1 MHEINVHYEKSYQ
14 CQSCFKIFCSYRF
27 HYPSGATEIYRIIF
41 VYKTCCEL
49 SPGILI
55 GGGILELAGVII
67 IVLSIY
73 SLASLAESM
82 PTNIST
88 KNVIKSALNVNQTA
102 IKESLRSIGI
112 TVGLAFS
119 GLLIAIILM
128 VNGIIALIAGT
139 VILFMDRRRNKLNPQ
154 SQQVSEPLLV
164 NGRLLIAVVH

>member
-1 MHEINVHYEKSYQ
+1 
-14 CQSCFKIFCSYRF
+14 
-27 HYPSGATEIYRIIF
+27 
-41 VYKTCCEL
+41 
-49 SPGILI
+49 LI

-73 SLASLAESM
+73 SLASLAGSM

-88 KNVIKSALNVNQTA
+88 KNVIKSALYQTA

-119 GLLIAIILM
+119 GLLIATILM
-128 VNGIIALIAGT
+128 VNGIIALIGGT

-154 SQQVSEPLLV
+154 SQRAGSPI
-164 NGRLLIAVVH
+164 G

>member
-1 MHEINVHYEKSYQ
+1 L
-14 CQSCFKIFCSYRF
+14 RR
-27 HYPSGATEIYRIIF
+27 G
-41 VYKTCCEL
+41 
-49 SPGILI
+49 PGILI

-112 TVGLAFS
+112 TIGLAFS
-119 GLLIAIILM
+119 GLLIATILM
-128 VNGIIALIAGT
+128 VNGIIALIGGT

-154 SQQVSEPLLV
+154 SQQAGSPI
-164 NGRLLIAVVH
+164 G

>member
-1 MHEINVHYEKSYQ
+1 L
-14 CQSCFKIFCSYRF
+14 RR
-27 HYPSGATEIYRIIF
+27 G
-41 VYKTCCEL
+41 
-49 SPGILI
+49 PGILI

-119 GLLIAIILM
+119 GLLIATILM
-128 VNGIIALIAGT
+128 VNGIIALIGGT

-154 SQQVSEPLLV
+154 AQQAGSPIGTDSHSAVIDSE
-164 NGRLLIAVVH
+164 GRRDLRNRW

>member
-1 MHEINVHYEKSYQ
+1 M
-14 CQSCFKIFCSYRF
+14 RR
-27 HYPSGATEIYRIIF
+27 G
-41 VYKTCCEL
+41 
-49 SPGILI
+49 PGILI

-112 TVGLAFS
+112 TVILAFS
-119 GLLIAIILM
+119 GLLIATILM

-154 SQQVSEPLLV
+154 SQQA
-164 NGRLLIAVVH
+164 GRAIG